1 MTQIK
6 AEELKQWIN
15 RAEKLGR
22 TNKHLAKI
30 QQVIDRQYNH
40 GFGYVKL
47 SERDY
52 KALLKD
58 NKDYLQKLESNSQ
71 NQKSSDNSIE
81 LKSNSIQQETE
92 NKIYKTTHKKE
103 KPDNLTEAQKEALY
117 GLISRGAPYS
127 HGLRF

>member
-1 MTQIK
+1 MAQIK
-6 AEELKQWIN
+6 AEELKQWFN

-30 QQVIDRQYNH
+30 QQVIDRGYNH
-40 GFGYVKL
+40 GFGYVEL

-58 NKDYLQKLESNSQ
+58 NKDYLQRLKSNSEK
-71 NQKSSDNSIE
+71 QKYNDNSIE

-92 NKIYKTTHKKE
+92 NKIYKTTHKKDKAE
-103 KPDNLTEAQKEALY
+103 NLTEAQKEALY
-117 GLISRGAPYS
+117 GLISRNAPYS